1 MEFQV
6 DREMDEHWYRVEDA
20 IEAESASRAV
30 ARCAMAEGTYRV
42 RPTEAPEATPELFA
56 VPAWGQPIPLHPR

>member
-6 DREMDEHWYRVEDA
+6 DREMDKHWYRVEDA
-20 IEAESASRAV
+20 IEAKSAGHAV
-30 ARCAMAEGTYRV
+30 ARSATAEGTYRV

-56 VPAWGQPIPLHPR
+56 VPAWGQPTPLRPR